1 MFLDYSLKTQ
11 EERVAYINDLC
22 NKYNPSNREK
32 QYIADYLL
40 FVNEKITKD
49 ERKRDHSII
58 TKNREITINKRQ
70 ISYEQIVSS
79 LENGED
85 GLYTLISNDKNQILD
100 PKDKITEDDL
110 EEFPALQQI
119 MDNIKLLE
127 EKLKTA
133 QGKNKY
139 LIKQQ
144 IIEGWKQLYSMRS
157 SLRGGGA
164 RKTHCNAQIKAMAH
178 VNIPEKIYLDINK
191 NIIVESPISILKP
204 ESVSFLLSYYSML
217 KQECWDDLHSD
228 MHWLLIDLENTAE
241 EALKDEPV
249 LYDILKWKI
258 DGYTNEQ
265 IQEKVEIVHGVIHNE
280 QYYSTLWRKRIPK
293 IIAAEAQR
301 NWLIWHYTS
310 EEYGEWK
317 QCGKCGEYK
326 PAHKAFFSR
335 NTSSDGW
342 YSICKECRKEKN
354 KIEDEDEE

>member
-144 IIEGWKQLYSMRS
+144 IIEG
-157 SLRGGGA
+157 
-164 RKTHCNAQIKAMAH
+164 
-178 VNIPEKIYLDINK
+178 
-191 NIIVESPISILKP
+191 
-204 ESVSFLLSYYSML
+204 
-217 KQECWDDLHSD
+217 
-228 MHWLLIDLENTAE
+228 
-241 EALKDEPV
+241 
-249 LYDILKWKI
+249 
-258 DGYTNEQ
+258 
-265 IQEKVEIVHGVIHNE
+265 
-280 QYYSTLWRKRIPK
+280 
-293 IIAAEAQR
+293 
-301 NWLIWHYTS
+301 
-310 EEYGEWK
+310 
-317 QCGKCGEYK
+317 
-326 PAHKAFFSR
+326 
-335 NTSSDGW
+335 
-342 YSICKECRKEKN
+342 
-354 KIEDEDEE
+354 